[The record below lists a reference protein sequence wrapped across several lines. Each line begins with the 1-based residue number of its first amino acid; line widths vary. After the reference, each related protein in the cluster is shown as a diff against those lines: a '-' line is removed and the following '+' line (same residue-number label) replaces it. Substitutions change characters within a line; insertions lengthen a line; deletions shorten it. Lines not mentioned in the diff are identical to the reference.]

1 MESQKQSH
9 KQSHKQSSFISS
21 RNDAGNITNFQIEN
35 INYSIA
41 NALRRTILADI
52 PLLGFKTFPH
62 HENEANFI
70 KNTTRLNNEI
80 LKQRLMCIPV
90 HIKDLTSDYRN
101 LVIEIKKKNES
112 ESMEYVTTE
121 HFRIKDITSDSYLSE
136 NATRKIFPPDP
147 ITNGYIIFCRLKPR
161 ISTELPGE
169 EIDIEAK
176 LSIRTAD
183 ENSAYNVTSTCAY
196 GMTVD
201 KFKQDSK
208 WQEIKEKIITDE
220 MKKESIEI
228 VKQNWYNHEGKRH
241 VIEDS
246 YDFVLETLG
255 IYTNNEI
262 MGLACDILVD
272 RLTKLMNSTQQDEL
286 NISKS
291 ISTIKNCYDII
302 LPDIDYTIGKTVEYM
317 LNKKFYKTT
326 ETKNLSYIGFIKLH
340 PHDSHSIIR
349 MAFQDDE
356 GDMVSL
362 CKQNMM
368 NSCKLC
374 IDIFKDIKDDFA

>member
-1 MESQKQSH
+1 MESQ

-41 NALRRTILADI
+41 NALRRTILANI

-147 ITNGYIIFCRLKPR
+147 ITNGYIIFCKLKPR
-161 ISTELPGE
+161 ISAELPGE

-228 VKQNWYNHEGKRH
+228 VKQNWYNHEGKRL

-246 YDFVLETLG
+246 YDFILETIG

-302 LPDIDYTIGKTVEYM
+302 LPDIDYTIGKSVEYM

-356 GDMVSL
+356 GDMISL

-374 IDIFKDIKDDFA
+374 IDIFKDIRDDFA

>member
-161 ISTELPGE
+161 ISAELPGE

-228 VKQNWYNHEGKRH
+228 VKQNWYNHEGKRL
-241 VIEDS
+241 VI
-246 YDFVLETLG
+246 
-255 IYTNNEI
+255 
-262 MGLACDILVD
+262 
-272 RLTKLMNSTQQDEL
+272 
-286 NISKS
+286 
-291 ISTIKNCYDII
+291 
-302 LPDIDYTIGKTVEYM
+302 
-317 LNKKFYKTT
+317 
-326 ETKNLSYIGFIKLH
+326 
-340 PHDSHSIIR
+340 
-349 MAFQDDE
+349 
-356 GDMVSL
+356 
-362 CKQNMM
+362 
-368 NSCKLC
+368 
-374 IDIFKDIKDDFA
+374 

>member
-1 MESQKQSH
+1 MESQK
-9 KQSHKQSSFISS
+9 KPHKQSSFISS

-302 LPDIDYTIGKTVEYM
+302 LQDIDYTIGKIVEYM

-326 ETKNLSYIGFIKLH
+326 ETKNLSYIGFVKLH

-349 MAFQDDE
+349 MAFQDGD

>member
-1 MESQKQSH
+1 MESQMQSQKQS
-9 KQSHKQSSFISS
+9 QKQSSFISS
-21 RNDAGNITNFQIEN
+21 RNDAGNITTFQIEN

-62 HENEANFI
+62 HENDANFI

-90 HIKDLTSDYRN
+90 HIKDLTSDFRN
-101 LVIEIKKKNES
+101 LVIEIKKVNES
-112 ESMEYVTTE
+112 ESTEYVTTE

-201 KFKQDSK
+201 KFTQDSK

-241 VIEDS
+241 VIDDS
-246 YDFVLETLG
+246 YDFILETIG

-262 MGLACDILVD
+262 MGLACEILVD

-317 LNKKFYKTT
+317 LNKKFYKSTD
-326 ETKNLSYIGFIKLH
+326 TKNLSYIGFVKLH

-349 MAFQDDE
+349 MAFLDEE
-356 GDMVSL
+356 GDMISL

>member
-1 MESQKQSH
+1 MELQKQSN
-9 KQSHKQSSFISS
+9 KQSSFISS

-262 MGLACDILVD
+262 MVLACDILVD

-374 IDIFKDIKDDFA
+374 IDIFKDIRDDFA

>member
-1 MESQKQSH
+1 MESQTQS
-9 KQSHKQSSFISS
+9 QKQSSFISS
-21 RNDAGNITNFQIEN
+21 RNDSGNITNFQIEN

-62 HENEANFI
+62 HENDANFI

-90 HIKDLTSDYRN
+90 HIKDLTSDFRN
-101 LVIEIKKKNES
+101 LVIEIKKVNES
-112 ESMEYVTTE
+112 ESTEYVTTE

-136 NATRKIFPPDP
+136 SATRKIFPPDP

-201 KFKQDSK
+201 KFTQDSK

-241 VIEDS
+241 VIDDS
-246 YDFVLETLG
+246 YDFILETIG

-317 LNKKFYKTT
+317 LNKKFYKSTD
-326 ETKNLSYIGFIKLH
+326 TKNLSYIGFVKLH

-349 MAFQDDE
+349 MAFLDEE
-356 GDMVSL
+356 GDMISL

>member
-1 MESQKQSH
+1 MQLAQ
-9 KQSHKQSSFISS
+9 KQSSFISS
-21 RNDAGNITNFQIEN
+21 RNDTGNITTFQIEN

-62 HENEANFI
+62 HENDANFI

-90 HIKDLTSDYRN
+90 HIKDLTSDFRN
-101 LVIEIKKKNES
+101 LVIEIKKVNES
-112 ESMEYVTTE
+112 ESTEYVTTE

-201 KFKQDSK
+201 KFTQDSK

-220 MKKESIEI
+220 MKEESIEI

-241 VIEDS
+241 VIDDS
-246 YDFVLETLG
+246 YDFILETIG

-317 LNKKFYKTT
+317 LNKKFYKSTD
-326 ETKNLSYIGFIKLH
+326 TKNLSYIGFVKLH

-349 MAFQDDE
+349 MAFLDGE
-356 GDMVSL
+356 GDMISL

-368 NSCKLC
+368 NSCRLC

>member
-1 MESQKQSH
+1 MESQ
-9 KQSHKQSSFISS
+9 KQSSFISS

-228 VKQNWYNHEGKRH
+228 VKQNWYNHEGKRL

-246 YDFVLETLG
+246 YDFILETIG

-302 LPDIDYTIGKTVEYM
+302 LPDIDYTIGKSVEYM

-374 IDIFKDIKDDFA
+374 IDIFKDIRDDFA